1 MATPLDLTGF
11 EKPARY
17 EGNLSQP
24 ALYQK
29 YRSMIGDKRSP
40 GSENRVE
47 QAIEQLQFDWVNG
60 LISDEQAIGVL
71 TDPYAFAKEYRAA
84 VADVKSWEST
94 RLDMQT
100 KEGPSEFTLMD
111 AWGRPR
117 VATTAFD
124 LYSRTPELTEL
135 TTGDPRDLSYV
146 VPAPPY
152 SGAGSMPSKPV
163 ARQMGEIMRRTP
175 SGSVQFD
182 PFLVHGGM
190 TGGLAAP
197 GVFDELGFDRLKAQ
211 DAADAMDAFLKAQ
224 EQSKAK
230 ASEIASDVA
239 KIKSLR
245 EPTALETQMED
256 PSLISNI
263 ITDAGGPLLKTGDT
277 DRGKW
282 TDQQNALIKNFL
294 QKNLNDKT
302 RNLSNAIQSG
312 DDQQIDNANK
322 EVEQAND
329 QLKNITI
336 THSATKG
343 GDKQQQ
349 VAAVFK
355 SKQDA
360 GALDYNAWNLEKYGT
375 NVTPLGP
382 EAQARYNEWYD
393 YILNFGT
400 KTPPKTPPKKP
411 GSPPAKSPEKPS
423 ASTSD
428 GESPKTFTDPG
439 TGASFDMT
447 GNVIDSDIPMWQAT
461 TTPFGAYSRYR
472 LAAYP
477 DAPIGVVGSAAGQRA
492 MASGYQPEYGR
503 FKLGAAMGG
512 FGGDLGSFPA
522 SSDEQAMGEA
532 FGRYLARPRTR
543 TLGDYRTGYGQFS
556 DYLGQL
562 AGSGTAPED
571 LPLNWSTIFGRG
583 EEGLQPSRSDVL
595 SASMAALG
603 AKPGFGSTI
612 YSNLGTI
619 YDLMEQQYGPTAGA
633 KRFADYVG
641 TGFNSFV

>member
-211 DAADAMDAFLKAQ
+211 QVADAMDAFLKAQ

-256 PSLISNI
+256 PSLVS
-263 ITDAGGPLLKTGDT
+263 TWGTALGAPSDDA
-277 DRGKW
+277 
-282 TDQQNALIKNFL
+282 IESFL
-294 QKNLNDKT
+294 QQNLNDKT
-302 RNLSNAIQSG
+302 KNLSTAIQSG
-312 DDQQIDNANK
+312 DDQKIDDANK
-322 EVEQAND
+322 AVEQAND
-329 QLKNITI
+329 QLLDHTAKTY
-336 THSATKG
+336 SATKG
-343 GDKQQQ
+343 DDKQQQ
-349 VAAVFK
+349 VASVYK
-355 SKQDA
+355 SKLDA
-360 GALDYNAWNLEKYGT
+360 GAMDYNAWSIANYGAA
-375 NVTPLGP
+375 VRPLGK
-382 EAQARYNEWYD
+382 EGTDRIDKWYD

-400 KTPPKTPPKKP
+400 KAPPKTPPKKP
-411 GSPPAKSPEKPS
+411 GAPPAKPPAKPP

>member
-211 DAADAMDAFLKAQ
+211 QVADAMDAFLKAQ

-256 PSLISNI
+256 PSLVS
-263 ITDAGGPLLKTGDT
+263 TWGTALGAPSDDA
-277 DRGKW
+277 
-282 TDQQNALIKNFL
+282 IESFL
-294 QKNLNDKT
+294 QQNLNDKT
-302 RNLSNAIQSG
+302 KNLSTAIQSG
-312 DDQQIDNANK
+312 DDQKIDDANK
-322 EVEQAND
+322 AVEQAND
-329 QLKNITI
+329 QLLDHTAKTY
-336 THSATKG
+336 SATKG

-349 VAAVFK
+349 VAAVYK
-355 SKQDA
+355 SKLDA
-360 GALDYNAWNLEKYGT
+360 GAMDYNAWSIANYGAA
-375 NVTPLGP
+375 VRPLGK
-382 EAQARYNEWYD
+382 EGTDRIDKWYD

-400 KTPPKTPPKKP
+400 KAPPKTPPKKP
-411 GSPPAKSPEKPS
+411 GAPPAKPPAKPP

>member
-1 MATPLDLTGF
+1 MATPEEFGPSGFGKFEGPIDLTDL
-11 EKPARY
+11 P
-17 EGNLSQP
+17 QP

-29 YRSMIGDKRSP
+29 YRSMIGDTRSP
-40 GSENRVE
+40 GAANRAE
-47 QAIEQLQFDWVNG
+47 KAIEQLQSEWVNG

-71 TDPYAFAKEYRAA
+71 TDPYAFNKQYREA

-111 AWGRPR
+111 PWGRPR

-124 LYSRTPELTEL
+124 SYSRTPELTEL

-163 ARQMGEIMRRTP
+163 ARQMGEIGRRTP
-175 SGSVQFD
+175 SGSVNFD

-190 TGGLAAP
+190 TGGLAGA
-197 GVFDELGFDRLKAQ
+197 GVFDELGFNKLKAQ
-211 DAADAMDAFLKAQ
+211 QVADDMDAFLKAQ

-230 ASEIASDVA
+230 ASEIASSVSKLQSYDP
-239 KIKSLR
+239 R
-245 EPTALETQMED
+245 DPTDWETQMED

-263 ITDAGGPLLKTGDT
+263 LIDAGGPSDDAIKT
-277 DRGKW
+277 
-282 TDQQNALIKNFL
+282 FL

-302 RNLSNAIQSG
+302 KNLSTAIQSG
-312 DDQQIDNANK
+312 DDQKIDDANK
-322 EVEQAND
+322 AVEQAND
-329 QLKNITI
+329 QLLDRTANTY
-336 THSATKG
+336 SATKG
-343 GDKQQQ
+343 DDKQQQ

-360 GALDYNAWNLEKYGT
+360 GAMDYNAWNLATYGT
-375 NVTPLGP
+375 NVTPPGP

-400 KTPPKTPPKKP
+400 KTPPKKP
-411 GSPPAKSPEKPS
+411 GAPPAKPPAKPPT
-423 ASTSD
+423 STSD
-428 GESPKTFTDPG
+428 GESPTFTDPG

-447 GNVIDSDIPMWQAT
+447 GNVTDSDIPMWQAT

-503 FKLGAAMGG
+503 FKLGSAMGG

>member
-1 MATPLDLTGF
+1 MATPEEFGPSGFGKFEGPIDLTDL
-11 EKPARY
+11 P
-17 EGNLSQP
+17 QP

-29 YRSMIGDKRSP
+29 YRSMIGDTRSP
-40 GSENRVE
+40 GAANRAE
-47 QAIEQLQFDWVNG
+47 KAIEQLQSDWVNG

-71 TDPYAFAKEYRAA
+71 TDPYAFNKQYREAD
-84 VADVKSWEST
+84 ADVKSWEST

-111 AWGRPR
+111 PWGRPR

-124 LYSRTPELTEL
+124 SYSRTPELTEL

-163 ARQMGEIMRRTP
+163 ARQMGEIGRRTP
-175 SGSVQFD
+175 SGTVNFD

-197 GVFDELGFDRLKAQ
+197 GDFDELGFNKLKAQ
-211 DAADAMDAFLKAQ
+211 QAADDMDAFLKAQ

-230 ASEIASDVA
+230 ASEIASDVS
-239 KIKSLR
+239 KLKSLK

-263 ITDAGGPLLKTGDT
+263 RVDAGGPLLKTGDT

-282 TDQQNALIKNFL
+282 TAQQNALIKNFL

-312 DDQQIDNANK
+312 DDQIIDKANK

-329 QLKNITI
+329 QINELTKTY
-336 THSATKG
+336 SATKG

-360 GALDYNAWNLEKYGT
+360 GAMDYNAWNLATYGT
-375 NVTPLGP
+375 NVTPPGP

-400 KTPPKTPPKKP
+400 KTPPKKP
-411 GSPPAKSPEKPS
+411 GAPPAKPPAKPPT
-423 ASTSD
+423 STSD
-428 GESPKTFTDPG
+428 GESPTFTDPG

-447 GNVIDSDIPMWQAT
+447 GNVTDSDIPMWQAT

-503 FKLGAAMGG
+503 FKLGSAMGG
-512 FGGDLGSFPA
+512 FGGDLGSFPK

-562 AGSGTAPED
+562 AGSGTEP
-571 LPLNWSTIFGRG
+571 
-583 EEGLQPSRSDVL
+583 
-595 SASMAALG
+595 
-603 AKPGFGSTI
+603 
-612 YSNLGTI
+612 
-619 YDLMEQQYGPTAGA
+619 
-633 KRFADYVG
+633 
-641 TGFNSFV
+641 